1 MSDMHAFSLCSRIFP
16 DKESMIA
23 GAIEVAEQIAS
34 KSPIAVQGTKV
45 NLVYTRDHSVPDSLN
60 YVVSINR

>member
-1 MSDMHAFSLCSRIFP
+1 
-16 DKESMIA
+16 MIA

-45 NLVYTRDHSVPDSLN
+45 NLIYTRDHSVPDSLN
-60 YVVSINR
+60 YVVSTLYY